1 MSVLPKEFI
10 ELMTKKRELET
21 KIQTAMTDFEN
32 HFGGAITIGD
42 VDLLK
47 IKTVCGQQRA
57 VVTVSL
63 EIA

>member
-10 ELMTKKRELET
+10 ELMTKKSELET
-21 KIQTAMTDFEN
+21 NIQTAMTDFEN
-32 HFGGAITIGD
+32 HFGGAITIGN

-63 EIA
+63 GIA

>member
-10 ELMTKKRELET
+10 ELMTKKSELET
-21 KIQTAMTDFEN
+21 SIQTAMADFEN
-32 HFGGAITIGD
+32 HFGGAITIGT

-47 IKTVCGQQRA
+47 IKTVSGQQRA

>member
-10 ELMTKKRELET
+10 ELMTKKSELET

-32 HFGGAITIGD
+32 HFGGAITIVN

>member
-1 MSVLPKEFI
+1 MSALLKEFV

-32 HFGGAITIGD
+32 HFGGAITIGT

-47 IKTVCGQQRA
+47 IKTVCGQQKA